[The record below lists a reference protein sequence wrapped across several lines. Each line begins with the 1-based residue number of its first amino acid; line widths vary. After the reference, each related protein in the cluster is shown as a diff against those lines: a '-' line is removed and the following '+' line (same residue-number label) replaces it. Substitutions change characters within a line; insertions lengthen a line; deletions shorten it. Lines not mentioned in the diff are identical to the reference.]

1 MSKLACGCP
10 GANVRT
16 IEKKATEETTSTES
30 RPSELRQWP
39 TQLHLVPPSAP
50 YLQNAHLLIAADC
63 APFAYADF
71 HRDFIKGRVL
81 VNACPK
87 LDDTSSYVEKL
98 AAMMAKKEGHTRK
111 FDIRIGINTGRVVAG
126 NIGSPRRMDYTVIG
140 DPVNIASAID
150 SNREAIAEPNQILIG
165 EETYETI
172 KDRFEIRKIGPQKVK
187 GKSAEIMVYE
197 VT

>member
-16 IEKKATEETTSTES
+16 VEKKETEQTTSTES

-50 YLQNAHLLIAADC
+50 YLQNAHLLVAADC

-71 HRDFIKGRVL
+71 HRDFIKDRVL

-98 AAMMAKKEGHTRK
+98 AAMISQNDIQSVTVPIMEVPCCRGLGMMAQEAVKQSGK
-111 FDIRIGINTGRVVAG
+111 DIPVEIVIIGI
-126 NIGSPRRMDYTVIG
+126 D
-140 DPVNIASAID
+140 
-150 SNREAIAEPNQILIG
+150 G
-165 EETYETI
+165 E
-172 KDRFEIRKIGPQKVK
+172 RK
-187 GKSAEIMVYE
+187 S
-197 VT
+197 

>member
-16 IEKKATEETTSTES
+16 IEKKETIEAASTES

-50 YLQNAHLLIAADC
+50 YLKDAHLLIAADC

-87 LDDTSSYVEKL
+87 LDDTSSYIEKL
-98 AAMMAKKEGHTRK
+98 AAMISQNDIQSVTVPIMEVPCCRGLAMMAQEAVKQSGKDVPVE
-111 FDIRIGINTGRVVAG
+111 IVIIGI
-126 NIGSPRRMDYTVIG
+126 D
-140 DPVNIASAID
+140 
-150 SNREAIAEPNQILIG
+150 G
-165 EETYETI
+165 E
-172 KDRFEIRKIGPQKVK
+172 RK
-187 GKSAEIMVYE
+187 S
-197 VT
+197 

>member
-16 IEKKATEETTSTES
+16 IEKKETAETTSTES

-87 LDDTSSYVEKL
+87 LDDTSTYIEKL
-98 AAMMAKKEGHTRK
+98 AAMISQNDIQSVTVPIMEVPCCRGLAMMAQEAVKQSGKDVPVEIVIIGVDGERK
-111 FDIRIGINTGRVVAG
+111 G
-126 NIGSPRRMDYTVIG
+126 
-140 DPVNIASAID
+140 
-150 SNREAIAEPNQILIG
+150 
-165 EETYETI
+165 
-172 KDRFEIRKIGPQKVK
+172 
-187 GKSAEIMVYE
+187 
-197 VT
+197 

>member
-16 IEKKATEETTSTES
+16 IEKKETAETTSTAS

-63 APFAYADF
+63 VPFAYADF

-87 LDDTSSYVEKL
+87 LDDTSSYIDKL
-98 AAMMAKKEGHTRK
+98 AAMISQNDIQSVTVPIMEVPCCRGLGMMAQEAVKQSGKDVPVE
-111 FDIRIGINTGRVVAG
+111 IVVIGI
-126 NIGSPRRMDYTVIG
+126 D
-140 DPVNIASAID
+140 
-150 SNREAIAEPNQILIG
+150 G
-165 EETYETI
+165 E
-172 KDRFEIRKIGPQKVK
+172 RK
-187 GKSAEIMVYE
+187 S
-197 VT
+197 

>member
-1 MSKLACGCP
+1 MSSLACGCP
-10 GANVRT
+10 GSNVRT
-16 IEKKATEETTSTES
+16 IERPENEETVSTEN

-50 YLQNAHLLIAADC
+50 YLQSAHLLIAADC

-98 AAMMAKKEGHTRK
+98 TAMIADNDVQSVTVAIMEVPCCRGMAIMAEAAVKQSGK
-111 FDIRIGINTGRVVAG
+111 DIPVEVA
-126 NIGSPRRMDYTVIG
+126 VIG
-140 DPVNIASAID
+140 VN
-150 SNREAIAEPNQILIG
+150 G
-165 EETYETI
+165 E
-172 KDRFEIRKIGPQKVK
+172 RSR
-187 GKSAEIMVYE
+187 
-197 VT
+197 